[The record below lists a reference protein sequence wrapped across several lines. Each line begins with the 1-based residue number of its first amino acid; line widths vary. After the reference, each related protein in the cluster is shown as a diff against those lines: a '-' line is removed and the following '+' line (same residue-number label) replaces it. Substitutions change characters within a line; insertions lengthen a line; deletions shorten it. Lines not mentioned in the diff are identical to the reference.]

1 MVKLVGIFLLT
12 LLSVQAFGQS
22 TVQVDRYTSVRLGAT
37 EVQRDPLKA
46 VVQLRFPAVV
56 LNTRQAIDYVLD
68 DSGYS
73 LVDYELWSPAMN
85 IMLDNPISIVHRD
98 MSNTPMTLRDVL
110 GVLSGEAFRVVQD
123 PLRRKVSFVLKDE
136 YRGLVGGMSSD

>member
-1 MVKLVGIFLLT
+1 VVKLVGIFLLT

>member
-1 MVKLVGIFLLT
+1 MVKLVGSFLLT
-12 LLSVQAFGQS
+12 LVRVQAFGQS
-22 TVQVDRYTSVRLGAT
+22 TVQVDRYTAVRLGAT

-56 LNTRQAIDYVLD
+56 LDTRQAIDYVLD

-110 GVLSGEAFRVVQD
+110 GALSGEAFRVVQD

>member
-1 MVKLVGIFLLT
+1 MLT

>member
-110 GVLSGEAFRVVQD
+110 GVLAGEAFRVVQD

>member
-1 MVKLVGIFLLT
+1 M
-12 LLSVQAFGQS
+12 
-22 TVQVDRYTSVRLGAT
+22 
-37 EVQRDPLKA
+37 
-46 VVQLRFPAVV
+46 
-56 LNTRQAIDYVLD
+56 LD
-68 DSGYS
+68 DCGES

-110 GVLSGEAFRVVQD
+110 GVLAGEAFRVVQD

>member
-1 MVKLVGIFLLT
+1 MLT

-123 PLRRKVSFVLKDE
+123 PLRRKVSFVLAWFISCPWSE
-136 YRGLVGGMSSD
+136 GLD